1 MVREDSKLFQAL
13 ESVGSEI
20 LPKKE
25 DKTAQVVSTAALRM
39 VQHGED
45 PVSAVSAAAN
55 IVGVRVN
62 PEEFLL
68 YNIAE
73 IQAQAISLVQE
84 RMRQVK
90 LLLSAKL
97 AEALGELGRSGAVQ
111 EAFGELLDALRSSD
125 EKVRERAAKEIR
137 EIAAKFATV
146 EREQQQQAKRI
157 TVHLEE

>member
-1 MVREDSKLFQAL
+1 M
-13 ESVGSEI
+13 GTEI

-25 DKTAQVVSTAALRM
+25 DKTSQVISTAALRM

-68 YNIAE
+68 YNVAE
-73 IQAQAISLVQE
+73 IQSQAVALVQE
-84 RMRQVK
+84 RMKQVK

-97 AEALGELGRSGAVQ
+97 AEALGELGRSGAIQ

-125 EKVRERAAKEIR
+125 EKARERAAREIR
-137 EIAAKFATV
+137 ELAGKYASV